1 MSLKILL
8 LSNNFYPD
16 IGGIEINSEI
26 LAHEF
31 IKAGHQV
38 RLVTWTADERE
49 NRFPFAVVRRP
60 GKLDLFREH
69 NWADVVFE
77 NNPCLRLTW
86 PGLFLG
92 KPNVIALNTWVSR
105 VDGSIAWQ
113 DRLKTLW
120 FRRSKNII
128 AVSDALRRKNWE
140 KAIVIT
146 NPYRAEL
153 FKMNSQAKRHIDLVF
168 LGRLVSDKGA
178 DLAIEALHTLENEAE
193 CGGKDLS
200 GFRLTIIGDGPE
212 TPALKALA
220 TKYGLEQKID
230 FRGSLQGKE
239 LVDCL
244 NQHKLILVPSR
255 WEEPFGNVALEGMAC
270 GCIPVVSDGGGLP
283 DAVGKAGLIFKRE
296 DTADM
301 VRCIRKILGSKELE
315 EKLKLEAQQHLKHHH
330 PKKVADRYLKVIR
343 EAASSRI

>member
-26 LAHEF
+26 LANEF
-31 IKAGHQV
+31 TKAGHRV

-49 NRFPFAVVRRP
+49 NRFPFTVVRRP

-69 NWADVVFE
+69 KWADVVFE

-86 PGLFLG
+86 PGLLLG
-92 KPNVIALNTWVSR
+92 KPNVIALNTWVAR
-105 VDGSIAWQ
+105 VDGSIGWQ

-120 FRRSKNII
+120 FRKSKNVI
-128 AVSDALRRKNWE
+128 AVSDALRRKSWE

-153 FKMNSQAKRHIDLVF
+153 FRINAQTDRHIDLVF

-178 DLAIEALHTLENEAE
+178 DMAIEALHALESEEGGEA
-193 CGGKDLS
+193 GVRS

-212 TPALKALA
+212 APVLKALA
-220 TKYGLEQKID
+220 VRYRLEHKVD
-230 FRGSLQGKE
+230 FKGSLQGKE

-283 DAVGKAGLIFKRE
+283 DAVGHAGLTFKRG

-301 VRCIRKILGSKELE
+301 VRCIRQILESKDLQ
-315 EKLKLEAQQHLKHHH
+315 EKLKSEARHHLKDHQ

-343 EAASSRI
+343 AAASSRI

>member
-26 LAHEF
+26 LALEF
-31 IKAGHQV
+31 VKAGHQV
-38 RLVTWTADERE
+38 RLVTWTEE
-49 NRFPFAVVRRP
+49 EGETRFPFAVIRRP
-60 GKLDLFREH
+60 GKVDLFREH
-69 NWADVVFE
+69 TWADVVFE
-77 NNPCLRLTW
+77 NNPCLKLTW

-105 VDGSIAWQ
+105 VDGSIGWQ

-120 FRRSKNII
+120 FKRSKNII

-153 FKMNSQAKRHIDLVF
+153 FKVIPQSPRAIDLVF

-178 DLAIEALHTLENEAE
+178 DMAIEALHALENAADRSA
-193 CGGKDLS
+193 GVKLS
-200 GFRLTIIGDGPE
+200 IIGDGPE
-212 TPALKALA
+212 GPSLRALV
-220 TKYGLEQKID
+220 TKYGLENKVV
-230 FRGSLQGKE
+230 FKGSLQGKE

-283 DAVGKAGLIFKRE
+283 DAVGKAGLIFKRGNTG
-296 DTADM
+296 DL
-301 VRCIRKILGSKELE
+301 VRCIREVLDSPELE
-315 EKLKLEAQQHLKHHH
+315 NRLRLEAEQHLKNHH
-330 PKKVADRYLKVIR
+330 PVKVADRYLKVIKQ
-343 EAASSRI
+343 AASPTK

>member
-26 LAHEF
+26 LAQEF
-31 IKAGHQV
+31 TRAGHQV
-38 RLVTWTADERE
+38 RIVTWTEDTVD
-49 NRFPFAVVRRP
+49 NRFPFAVVRKP
-60 GKLDLFREH
+60 GKGELFREH

-86 PGLFLG
+86 PNVILG
-92 KPNVIALNTWVSR
+92 KPSVIALNTWVSR
-105 VDGSIAWQ
+105 VDGKIGWQ

-120 FRRSKNII
+120 FRRAKNII

-140 KAIVIT
+140 KAIVIS

-153 FKMNSQAKRHIDLVF
+153 FRIDRSAVRNTELVF

-178 DLAIEALHTLENEAE
+178 DLAIEALHQLRREKAPAA
-193 CGGKDLS
+193 DY
-200 GFRLTIIGDGPE
+200 RLTIIGDGPE
-212 TPALKALA
+212 APVLKALVA
-220 TKYGLEQKID
+220 KYGLEQQVS
-230 FRGSLQGKE
+230 FTGALRGKE
-239 LVDCL
+239 LVDRL

-283 DAVGKAGLIFKRE
+283 DAVGNAGLVFRRG
-296 DTADM
+296 DAADL
-301 VRCIRKILGSKELE
+301 VRCIRGIFESPALE
-315 EKLKLEAQQHLKHHH
+315 DKLRRAAEDHLREHQ
-330 PKKVADRYLKVIR
+330 PKKVAGRYLKVIR
-343 EAASSRI
+343 EAVSRV